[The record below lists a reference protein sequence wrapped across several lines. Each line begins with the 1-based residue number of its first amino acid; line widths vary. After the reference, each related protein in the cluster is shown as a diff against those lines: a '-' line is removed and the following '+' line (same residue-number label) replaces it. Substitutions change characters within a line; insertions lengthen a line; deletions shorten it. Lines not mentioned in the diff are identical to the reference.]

1 MSCIGN
7 NHWNLGVLL
16 LLAVV
21 AAYFDLKARRIPNAV
36 LLAGGAIVATLSL
49 FLQSPPLRQML
60 GGLLTGIIVFLPA
73 YLIHKMGA
81 GDVKLMGLAG
91 AYTGVKGILVI
102 ALLTMLAGGMLALGF
117 VLLRRGNRLPY
128 AVAILAGV
136 AAYVL
141 LPCTAPALPGIFHQ
155 GAS

>member
-1 MSCIGN
+1 
-7 NHWNLGVLL
+7 
-16 LLAVV
+16 
-21 AAYFDLKARRIPNAV
+21 
-36 LLAGGAIVATLSL
+36 
-49 FLQSPPLRQML
+49 ML

-91 AYTGVKGILVI
+91 AFTGVKGILVI